1 MELLKF
7 ICAFAAGVA
16 VFGFAVLKWRCA
28 LVGHVPSTGC
38 SGLEGD
44 GYLVLRRGPVDGVN
58 REHAALFAQCERC
71 KMPFKVG
78 NLHVH
83 PSGQLFQQLRANAE
97 YDAHGR
103 PFHQAQGVI
112 RAGGPSC

>member
-38 SGLEGD
+38 SGLDGD
-44 GYLVLRRGPVDGVN
+44 GYLVLRRGPVDGIN

-71 KMPFKVG
+71 KLPFKVG

-83 PSGQLFQQLRANAE
+83 PSGQLFQQLRTEVA

-103 PFHQAQGVI
+103 QSRQAQAAAHPEV
-112 RAGGPSC
+112 RSC